1 MEIIFLKE
9 KTFTYNVHMSDFLMN
24 NIFSYYSYFFRPK
37 TFQMRCTSGPVEI
50 VVKYSG

>member
-24 NIFSYYSYFFRPK
+24 NIFSYYLYFF
-37 TFQMRCTSGPVEI
+37 SAENVSNA
-50 VVKYSG
+50 VH